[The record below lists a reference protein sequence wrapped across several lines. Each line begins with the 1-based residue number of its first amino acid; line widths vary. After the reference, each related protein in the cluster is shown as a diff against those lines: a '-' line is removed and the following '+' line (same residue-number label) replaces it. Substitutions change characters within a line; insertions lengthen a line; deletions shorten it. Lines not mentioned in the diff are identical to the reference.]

1 MSGSKFKIVAGLG
14 NPGKGY
20 DQTRHN
26 IGFLVVDDIALKSHL
41 SFDKSRFDSEYVK
54 DTIKGQN
61 VFIIKP
67 LTYMNR
73 SGVPIHKFA
82 AYYKVNIQDIIIVH
96 DDMDLAFGKIKIVK
110 GRGHGGHNGVR
121 SILEAFGKKDCIR
134 IRVGVGHPGSGADV
148 TGHVLGRFS
157 PDEIT
162 RLDQCIDTAS
172 DACLYLLENGVTAA
186 MNVFNTNRC

>member
-26 IGFLVVDDIALKSHL
+26 IGFLVVDAIALKSHL
-41 SFDKSRFDSEYVK
+41 SFDKIRFDSEYVK
-54 DTIKGQN
+54 DTVKGQD

-67 LTYMNR
+67 LMYMNR
-73 SGVPIHKFA
+73 SGGPVHKFA
-82 AYYKVNIQDIIIVH
+82 SYFKVNIQDIIIVH
-96 DDMDLAFGKIKIVK
+96 DDMDLTFGKIKIVK

-134 IRVGVGHPGSGADV
+134 IRVGVGHPGSRADV

-157 PDEIT
+157 PDELT
-162 RLDQCIDTAS
+162 LLDQCIDIAS
-172 DACLYLLENGVTAA
+172 DACLYLLENGATAA
-186 MNVFNTNRC
+186 MNVFNTIR

>member
-26 IGFLVVDDIALKSHL
+26 IGFLVVEAIASKSHL

-54 DTIKGQN
+54 DKIKGQD
-61 VFIIKP
+61 VFIVKP

-73 SGVPIHKFA
+73 SGIPIHKFA
-82 AYYKVNIQDIIIVH
+82 SYYKVHLRDIIIVH

-121 SILEAFGKKDCIR
+121 SILEVFGQKDCIR
-134 IRVGVGHPGSGADV
+134 IRVGVGHPGSRSDV
-148 TGHVLGRFS
+148 TGHVLGKFS
-157 PDEIT
+157 PDELT
-162 RLDQCIDTAS
+162 LLDPCIDTAS

-186 MNVFNTNRC
+186 MNVFNTNR